1 MVGRGSFGSGWRWS
15 HTHSRLEQQTVCPV
29 IELGLGLGLL
39 KDNDEDITIFQGN
52 RYPHTHTDQLG
63 CHRSL
68 NPMIWRGAIMQES
81 GQPDEAG

>member
-52 RYPHTHTDQLG
+52 RYPQL
-63 CHRSL
+63 RSAKL
-68 NPMIWRGAIMQES
+68 PLQSES
-81 GQPDEAG
+81 DDLKGGNDARVRSTR